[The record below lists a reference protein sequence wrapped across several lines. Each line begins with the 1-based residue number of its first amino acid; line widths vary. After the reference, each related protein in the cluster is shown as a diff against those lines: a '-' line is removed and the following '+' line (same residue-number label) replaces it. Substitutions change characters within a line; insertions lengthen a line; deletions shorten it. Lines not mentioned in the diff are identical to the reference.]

1 MHIHTH
7 IQHDPP
13 GPCSPGG
20 SEGNYIMFASA
31 TDGSLPNNRQF
42 SQCSRESMG
51 QTIDV
56 RGTCFIPSELRMH
69 HIDILN
75 SRTFLNSAMLGY
87 HTQKAMFHTP
97 LSLGSKVMYKSWS
110 NLQVVEARKKL
121 QQLRWVGGGNLSL
134 LQSHCWRQCLE
145 ALRTP
150 TKAVIEATKKPH
162 KAWKK
167 KFAHLSR
174 RALTVT

>member
-1 MHIHTH
+1 MHISNPVLHALLSTLWYSTLSHIIKLRVPFTTFLYSEFYPYSPHTFNIMGIFESWSVLAVTYSPAHCQLTGICTYTH

-56 RGTCFIPSELRMH
+56 RGTCFIASELRMH
-69 HIDILN
+69 HWYLEL
-75 SRTFLNSAMLGY
+75 SYFPQLSYARLS
-87 HTQKAMFHTP
+87 HT
-97 LSLGSKVMYKSWS
+97 
-110 NLQVVEARKKL
+110 E
-121 QQLRWVGGGNLSL
+121 GNVPYTIISGVKGHI
-134 LQSHCWRQCLE
+134 Q
-145 ALRTP
+145 
-150 TKAVIEATKKPH
+150 IMI
-162 KAWKK
+162 
-167 KFAHLSR
+167 
-174 RALTVT
+174 